1 MTEHAQI
8 EERLKECEKRFLQ
21 ALQVCPLAVTLTSA
35 RDQRY
40 IEVNETFERI
50 TGWNRNE
57 IIGRTPFDINIW
69 VDPSQRVDYVRRLLS
84 EGPVRNSELRAR
96 LKNREVRIA
105 LGYGALIEINGETC
119 VLSLIAD
126 ITDSKGDEEA
136 KRAEAALSSMGRK
149 LIQAHDQERT
159 RIARELHEYV
169 DRLMLLSVDLDQL
182 RQNPPQSVEVS
193 EQLAEARK
201 QIEDLVLVEPF
212 ALL

>member
-1 MTEHAQI
+1 
-8 EERLKECEKRFLQ
+8 L
-21 ALQVCPLAVTLTSA
+21 
-35 RDQRY
+35 
-40 IEVNETFERI
+40 EV
-50 TGWNRNE
+50 
-57 IIGRTPFDINIW
+57 
-69 VDPSQRVDYVRRLLS
+69 
-84 EGPVRNSELRAR
+84 RAR

-136 KRAEAALSSMGRK
+136 NRAETALSSMGRK